1 LRPGTSASC
10 NLATQRT
17 FTTCKIVFIRSFHH
31 LETSESELELV
42 ALKNLHFNE
51 FYKLSMPNK
60 VKEDEGCSFL

>member
-1 LRPGTSASC
+1 M
-10 NLATQRT
+10 T
-17 FTTCKIVFIRSFHH
+17 FTTCKIVFRRSFHH

-51 FYKLSMPNK
+51 FYISMPNK